1 MPARS
6 SEDARVRA
14 IENVRR
20 GLSKRQKELPS
31 KYFYDTRG
39 SELFEEITRLPE
51 YYLTR
56 AERRLLE
63 NGVADWVA
71 EVAPASLVELGAGR
85 AEKTRVLLSAMVE
98 AGRGSTYA
106 PVDIA
111 GEFLHEAALSLET
124 AYPTLEISPLVRD
137 ISMPLEFA
145 DTLAHPALFALL
157 GSTIGNF
164 PPGEDVALL
173 ENARAAMREGDLLL
187 LGADLRAG
195 PQKGVELLG
204 NAYNDSRGVTRE
216 FNRNIMRHL
225 NREAGTD
232 FDLSAFR
239 HRAFYVESLG
249 QVEMHLVAL
258 TPQRVTV
265 PGQAPVAIA
274 EGESIRTEISR
285 KYDRA
290 TVDDLFTRAGLGVN
304 NWWEDEGGLYAVVS
318 GAPL

>member
-1 MPARS
+1 MSAGS

-14 IENVRR
+14 IEDVRR

-71 EVAPASLVELGAGR
+71 EVAPASLVELGAGS

-111 GEFLHEAALSLET
+111 GDFLREATRSLEA
-124 AYPTLEISPLVRD
+124 AYPTLEISPQVRD
-137 ISMPLEFA
+137 IRAPLEFA

-173 ENARAAMREGDLLL
+173 ENGRSAMREGDCLL

-195 PQKGVELLG
+195 PQKGVELLS

-239 HRAFYVESLG
+239 HRAFYAESLG
-249 QVEMHLVAL
+249 RVEMHLVAL

-290 TVDDLFTRAGLGVN
+290 TVDDLFTRAGLRVD
-304 NWWEDEGGLYAVVS
+304 NWWEDERGLYAVVS